1 MLPVISKRTSFP
13 SLAEEFFGRDLFNDL
28 MGWNREFTIPS
39 VNIAEKNQGYFIE
52 VAAPG
57 LSKDDFKI
65 DLEDHVLTISSKKE
79 EKKEDKSENFIRRE
93 FNYTSFSRSF
103 TLPEWVNEEKISA
116 SQKDGVI
123 TIELPRKDESKARLS
138 KSIKIA

>member
-1 MLPVISKRTSFP
+1 MLPVISRRSNFP

-28 MGWNREFTIPS
+28 MGWNREFTMPS
-39 VNIAEKNQGYFIE
+39 VNIVEKNQGYLIE
-52 VAAPG
+52 VAVPG
-57 LSKDDFKI
+57 LAKDDFKI

-93 FNYTSFSRSF
+93 FNYSSFSRSF
-103 TLPEWVNEEKISA
+103 TLPEWVNEEKIAA
-116 SQKDGVI
+116 SQKDGVL
-123 TIELPRKDESKARLS
+123 TVELPRKEESKTKLS